1 VLEHPSA
8 AAAPAVALA
17 AHPAFAAHAFRPH
30 VTAVT
35 ASAETVA
42 MTRSVAAM
50 TAASKAMTCFL
61 DPSGSSHMV
70 LSSFT

>member
-1 VLEHPSA
+1 MAS
-8 AAAPAVALA
+8 A

-30 VTAVT
+30 VAAVT
-35 ASAETVA
+35 APAEAVPV
-42 MTRSVAAM
+42 TRSVAAV

-70 LSSFT
+70 LASFI